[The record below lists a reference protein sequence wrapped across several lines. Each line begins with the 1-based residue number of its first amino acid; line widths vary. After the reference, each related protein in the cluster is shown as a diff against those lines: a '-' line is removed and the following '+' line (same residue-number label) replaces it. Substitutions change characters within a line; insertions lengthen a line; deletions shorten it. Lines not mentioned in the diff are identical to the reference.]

1 MRNRFPIRYKF
12 LLVTTVLLVFSVV
25 SYLFLASH
33 IFRRD
38 KIELVF
44 DLNRSAVS
52 SLSSEVSILFSGI
65 ADKMRLVAILS
76 QDRGHDRGRHAK
88 ALMHDILDADSNITF
103 AVASYGFQNLDHVY
117 YFDQEYAETYG
128 VAEDYYTDTLA
139 NARPIPFT
147 EIQTSGEAVWNA
159 TLKDGPPLIGFGKS
173 VVPEIEG
180 AEGHS
185 QVAPFAMIVFIRAD
199 KLLQT
204 FSSSR
209 LNEMIV
215 VNKKGEPIV
224 HSHPEPLWEN
234 RSFADHPL
242 FKFAVSQSVRTGVL
256 RFTEGD
262 REVLGAFSSDFGG
275 RVYVLSQ
282 VDGSHAFAAVERL
295 VVRSLIF
302 ASIALTLAFL
312 AAIFFSRSLTRPI
325 QALAETMARVSK
337 GDLSTRANIRTRDEI
352 AILASSFNSMIA
364 DLHASRQQLEEI
376 NRDLEKKVK
385 DRTKKLEEQNLAVK
399 KAQEALL
406 QTTRLA
412 TVGEVAG
419 RAAHEVL
426 NPLTS
431 MVARLEKIRNR
442 MQQGA
447 VQEVALIKGI
457 VKSWED
463 DHAKGGF
470 EKLIEGWKSPS
481 AVNPSIS
488 LWEEDI
494 ENFKKVEENLG
505 TEFNNLVS
513 DVDFV
518 LRESQRIHKIVQK
531 MRALTRA
538 RDGVKIHS
546 LGEIAQD
553 AVKIM
558 MDLAEHHQI
567 EIELDLATGDD
578 RVAVDRDELI
588 QCFTNLIR
596 NSIQAIEER
605 RRNGSTE
612 KGRIRVS
619 TEISN
624 GQVLVEIED
633 NGSGISAENAAK
645 LFEIQF
651 TTKQA
656 EEGTG
661 LGLTI
666 TRRFIRDFGGDIVLK
681 RSAPGEG
688 CVFLIHLPLMAD
700 EVNEKRRVAS

>member
-1 MRNRFPIRYKF
+1 MKNRFPIRYKF
-12 LLVTTVLLVFSVV
+12 LVVTTVLLVFSVV
-25 SYLFLASH
+25 SYLVLASH

-44 DLNRSAVS
+44 DLNRSSVS
-52 SLSSEVSILFSGI
+52 SLSSEFNILFSGI

-76 QDRGHDRGRHAK
+76 QGRNSR
-88 ALMHDILDADSNITF
+88 ALVHDILNADSNIAF
-103 AVASYGFQNLDHVY
+103 AVASYSFRNFDHVY
-117 YFDQEYAETYG
+117 YFDKEYAETYG
-128 VAEDYYTDTLA
+128 VAETYFTEILPRL
-139 NARPIPFT
+139 RPIPFA
-147 EIQTSGEAVWNA
+147 EIQTEGVAVWNA
-159 TLKDGPPLIGFGKS
+159 SLKEGPPLIGFGRS

-180 AEGHS
+180 AKGSS
-185 QVAPFAMIVFIRAD
+185 QVAPFAMIVFVRAD
-199 KLLQT
+199 KILQT
-204 FSSSR
+204 FSGSR

-215 VNKKGEPIV
+215 VNEKGDLVV
-224 HSHPEPLWEN
+224 HSRPDALWAN
-234 RSFADHPL
+234 RPYASHPL
-242 FKFAVSQSVRTGVL
+242 FKFAKSQAVRTGVL
-256 RFTEGD
+256 RFKDDDHEY
-262 REVLGAFSSDFGG
+262 LGAFSAGYGG

-282 VDGSHAFAAVERL
+282 VDGRYAFAAVESL

-325 QALAETMARVSK
+325 QSLAETMARVSK
-337 GDLSTRANIRTRDEI
+337 GDLSTRASVKTRDEI
-352 AILASSFNSMIA
+352 AVLANAFNSMIA
-364 DLHASRQQLEEI
+364 DLHASRRELEEI
-376 NRDLEKKVK
+376 NRDLEKKVR

-399 KAQEALL
+399 QAQEALL

-457 VKSWED
+457 VQSWNAD
-463 DHAKGGF
+463 LASGGF
-470 EKLIEGWKSPS
+470 EKLVAGWKSPS
-481 AVNPSIS
+481 SVNPSMS
-488 LWEEDI
+488 LWEEDM

-505 TEFNNLVS
+505 EEFKTLVS

-518 LRESQRIHKIVQK
+518 LKESQRIHKIVQK
-531 MRALTRA
+531 MRALTRP
-538 RDGVKIHS
+538 RDGVKVHS
-546 LGEIAQD
+546 LGDIAQE

-558 MDLAEHHQI
+558 ADLTDHQQI
-567 EIELDLATGDD
+567 EIATELAPEDD
-578 RVAVDRDELI
+578 RVLVDKDELI

-596 NSIQAIEER
+596 NSIQAIEEKR
-605 RRNGSTE
+605 RTGSTE
-612 KGRIRVS
+612 KGRIRIS
-619 TEISN
+619 TGVAE
-624 GQVLVEIED
+624 GRVHVEIED
-633 NGSGISAENAAK
+633 NGNGISPENAAK

-651 TTKQA
+651 TTKQV

-688 CVFLIHLPLMAD
+688 TVFSFHLPLAAEEM
-700 EVNEKRRVAS
+700 NEERRLAS

>member
-25 SYLFLASH
+25 SYLFLASS

-44 DLNRSAVS
+44 DLNSSAVS
-52 SLSSEVSILFSGI
+52 SLSSEVSILFSGL

-76 QDRGHDRGRHAK
+76 HDRGLLREGHSK
-88 ALMHDILDADSNITF
+88 ALIHDILEADSNIAF
-103 AVASYGFQNLDHVY
+103 AVASYGFQNLDYIY
-117 YFDQEYAETYG
+117 YVDKNYAETYG
-128 VAEDYYTDTLA
+128 VTEEYFTKTLA
-139 NARPIPFT
+139 EARPIPYA
-147 EIQTSGEAVWNA
+147 EIQTTGEAVWNA

-173 VVPEIEG
+173 VVPEIES

-199 KLLQT
+199 KLIQT
-204 FSSSR
+204 FSGSR
-209 LNEMIV
+209 LNEMFI
-215 VNKKGEPIV
+215 VNKKGEPLV
-224 HSHPEPLWEN
+224 HSYPEPLWEN
-234 RSFADHPL
+234 RSFANHPL
-242 FKFAVSQSVRTGVL
+242 FQFAVSQSVRTGVL
-256 RFTEGD
+256 KFNLDDHEY
-262 REVLGAFSSDFGG
+262 LGAFSFDYGG

-282 VDGSHAFAAVERL
+282 VDGRHAFAAVEHL

-325 QALAETMARVSK
+325 QALAETMARVSR
-337 GDLSTRANIRTRDEI
+337 GDLGTRAKIKTRDEI
-352 AILASSFNSMIA
+352 AVLANSFNTMIA

-376 NRDLEKKVK
+376 NRDLEKKVR

-431 MVARLEKIRNR
+431 MVARLEKMRNR
-442 MQQGA
+442 VQQGA

-463 DHAKGGF
+463 DHASGGF

-481 AVNPSIS
+481 ALNPSIS

-494 ENFKKVEENLG
+494 GNFKRVEENIGAELQ
-505 TEFNNLVS
+505 NLVA

-518 LRESQRIHKIVQK
+518 LKESQRIHKIVQN
-531 MRALTRA
+531 MRALTRP
-538 RDGVKIHS
+538 REGVKIHS

-558 MDLAEHHQI
+558 ADLAEHHQI
-567 EIELDLATGDD
+567 EIVSELASGDD
-578 RVAVDRDELI
+578 RVSVDRDELI

-596 NSIQAIEER
+596 NSIQAIDER
-605 RRNGSTE
+605 RRKGSEE
-612 KGRIRVS
+612 KGRIRIS
-619 TEISN
+619 SEIAKDK
-624 GQVLVEIED
+624 VYIEIED
-633 NGSGISAENAAK
+633 NGCGISPENAAK

-651 TTKQA
+651 TTKQM

-681 RSAPGEG
+681 SSEVGKG
-688 CVFLIHLPLMAD
+688 CTFSIHLPLAAD
-700 EVNEKRRVAS
+700 ETKEERRVAS